1 MALSYYGVRESQQ
14 DLGRDLR
21 PYQNP
26 QGNNDDK
33 SVTLA
38 ELAEKALEYD
48 LVPLHRPNG
57 TVELIKQFIA
67 YDIPIITRT
76 LLKEDDD
83 VGHYR
88 VVKGYDDAAGEIIQ
102 DDSMQGRHLRYSY
115 SQFRKLWVRM

>member
-38 ELAEKALEYD
+38 ELAENKPEVFLAIIKA
-48 LVPLHRPNG
+48 
-57 TVELIKQFIA
+57 
-67 YDIPIITRT
+67 
-76 LLKEDDD
+76 
-83 VGHYR
+83 
-88 VVKGYDDAAGEIIQ
+88 VK
-102 DDSMQGRHLRYSY
+102 
-115 SQFRKLWVRM
+115 